1 MQTVIIEYDYADK
14 DYRSTFYGFYAER
27 GREYRRDCIRLHFFD
42 ASVKF
47 DPEWLDLSCECDELS
62 DHYFGYMVVRPTL
75 GATVGRSLLSP
86 RMRRGATGQ
95 VIVSEHKVNLLG
107 HNLAVRGFPSM
118 EQPSDIAVCAHVS
131 CWAILRHLSERYPR
145 HPERL
150 LYEVTRL
157 ASRFDPG
164 SIVPSLGLSVWEAER
179 VFQAAGCHPHV
190 VFQPTSEGSESDEL
204 NASSYADFREAMHSY
219 LESGFPLYVG
229 FKNRPHAAAL
239 VGFGWKDRIAQPESD
254 TVHTWQLVDTLTMVD
269 DNSLPYSNVPAN
281 ADNGQATHVE
291 YTGEEIEEFIVVL
304 PKNVH
309 YPATAI
315 HKLCPLLGNLL
326 IRAFGLSAED
336 VQIRRYFMT
345 TISELRRQAR
355 RHEESLGKEL
365 TEWYLRLKSPQHVWV
380 VEFCNLGQW
389 NRKVVAGRAIVDA
402 TASDQDHVPML
413 LLHDEVGAFLFD
425 RSLNPERHS
434 TVLLS
439 RPAGLSLPRME
450 LNLVEFVG

>member
-14 DYRSTFYGFYAER
+14 DYRSTFYGFYAEK

-47 DPEWLDLSCECDELS
+47 DPEGLDLSCECDELS

-86 RMRRGATGQ
+86 RMRRGATGR

-107 HNLAVRGFPSM
+107 QNLTVRGFPSM

-131 CWAILRHLSERYPR
+131 CWAILRHLSQRYPR

-179 VFQAAGCHPHV
+179 VFQAAGCHPLV
-190 VFQPTSEGSESDEL
+190 VLQPTSEGSESDDL

-229 FKNRPHAAAL
+229 FKNRSHAAAL
-239 VGFGWKDRIAQPESD
+239 VGFRWREQIAQRESD
-254 TVHTWQLVDTLTMVD
+254 TVHAWQLVDTLTMVD

-291 YTGEEIEEFIVVL
+291 YTGEDIEEFIVVL
-304 PKNVH
+304 PEDVH

-315 HKLCPLLGNLL
+315 HKLCPQLADLL
-326 IRAFGLSAED
+326 IDAFGSTPED
-336 VQIRRYFMT
+336 VKIHRYFLT
-345 TISELRRQAR
+345 TIGELRRQAR
-355 RHEESLGKEL
+355 EHMAVLGRQLVES
-365 TEWYLRLKSPQHVWV
+365 YLRLKSPQYVWV
-380 VEFCNLGQW
+380 VEFCSLDQW
-389 NRKVVAGRAIVDA
+389 NHKVVAGRAIIDS
-402 TASDQDHVPML
+402 TASEQDRIPML
-413 LLHDEVGAFLFD
+413 LVHNGGGAVTYD
-425 RSLNPERHS
+425 RSLNAKRHS
-434 TVLLS
+434 TLLLD
-439 RPAGLSLPRME
+439 RPAGLSVPRLE
-450 LNLVEFVG
+450 LNLMAIVG